1 MTALVRTLV
10 ECGVLTRKKTG
21 PAHPMDADESRLV
34 KREQRAVAQARR
46 VALIKDAQLQ
56 GMPPPVFQR
65 GRPRESD
72 EEEALERKRLQL
84 KLGRMVHQERIKQGM
99 ELLRQRSMVDM
110 S

>member
-10 ECGVLTRKKTG
+10 ECGVLARKKTG
-21 PAHPMDADESRLV
+21 PAHPMDAEESRRV
-34 KREQRAVAQARR
+34 KQEQRANANARR
-46 VALIKDAQLQ
+46 VELIRAAQVQ
-56 GMPPPVFQR
+56 GLPPPVFKR
-65 GRPRESD
+65 GRPREFD

-84 KLGRMVHQERIKQGM
+84 KLGRMLYQERIKQGM